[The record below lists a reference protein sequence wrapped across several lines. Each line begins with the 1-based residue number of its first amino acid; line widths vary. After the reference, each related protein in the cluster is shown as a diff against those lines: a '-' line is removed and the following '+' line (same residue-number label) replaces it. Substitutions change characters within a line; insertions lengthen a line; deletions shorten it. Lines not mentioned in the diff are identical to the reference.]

1 MDVAR
6 AARGAAASSSRGD
19 AFQHL
24 ARLDFATRA
33 AGPARDRA
41 RLLPPRL
48 GGWHVS
54 ELATRAIA
62 TSAASGAPRSTSK
75 PKPAASRAPRTSKKD
90 AAALE
95 AFVEKC
101 CEDVGRGG
109 DAQAVRAVVG
119 ALRDAGRDTMR
130 RLEDFGESDAMAAGV
145 PLRLAV
151 AMRRR
156 IAGQAVERETSR
168 SSVETET
175 ATSTPARTTST
186 NVAPEADGSVR
197 ERSTNDAENAENDDA
212 EMDERHTFRSKVS
225 DNERLTSDSNNS
237 FDDAFDVKQRALR
250 GKMPRSTRPDPSRGN
265 VAGTRVTRRRER
277 SRRGRDDANVSSHS
291 RAYRLRESEL
301 SDELRAELVRF
312 RRFLTTRRL
321 GSHEAPIKEVTA
333 RKYEDHVRGLLGWM
347 LFTFPEEFPE
357 GARSVRSMR
366 LAFPS
371 PAKSSAAR
379 AFEHLQWLSET
390 RHCGPA
396 YELVALRAFVAAAK
410 FLHGDAE
417 EDEARDVDRPYAR
430 VPLVAQLRR
439 LNKDAGRRASRASP
453 VADVRKKWLP
463 WDQYLGLVKRLEDEV
478 APRWH
483 AGGTRTDAAVAWSLQ
498 RFLVFGI
505 LSCVP
510 DRQRTIR
517 ELEIGRT
524 LFKEH
529 KGDGGGHEDNGTE
542 RNERH
547 TRHEGSRRRDSG
559 DSVEILGDSQWKS
572 SRGGANTSN
581 QWIDLRTD
589 ATEADYDYRWVIKHG
604 PEDYKTGRNYG
615 ERPPMVLAPS
625 LYGALEEWIERRRAH
640 LAPRHAN
647 LFTARNGAPLTD
659 VGVHSLLTS
668 TSYRL
673 TGRRVNPHLV
683 RDMIITHLRG
693 TDASERQL
701 EALAI
706 YMGHSLAMQKGT
718 YDRRSKAEKV
728 APAVQLLSSLNSSL
742 NVSLGLG

>member
-1 MDVAR
+1 MPR
-6 AARGAAASSSRGD
+6 A
-19 AFQHL
+19 L
-24 ARLDFATRA
+24 
-33 AGPARDRA
+33 
-41 RLLPPRL
+41 
-48 GGWHVS
+48 
-54 ELATRAIA
+54 
-62 TSAASGAPRSTSK
+62 
-75 PKPAASRAPRTSKKD
+75 SKKD

-109 DAQAVRAVVG
+109 DARAVRAVVG

-156 IAGQAVERETSR
+156 IAGQAVELETSP
-168 SSVETET
+168 SVETET
-175 ATSTPARTTST
+175 AAEPARTTATS
-186 NVAPEADGSVR
+186 VAEAEADGGS
-197 ERSTNDAENAENDDA
+197 ENENVGENDDDA
-212 EMDERHTFRSKVS
+212 IDER
-225 DNERLTSDSNNS
+225 TSSSNAFDVKRHQRDSN
-237 FDDAFDVKQRALR
+237 DDAFDVRRAF

-291 RAYRLRESEL
+291 RAYRLRDSEL
-301 SDELRAELVRF
+301 SDELRAEFVKF

-347 LFTFPEEFPE
+347 LFTFPEEFPRRRE
-357 GARSVRSMR
+357 ERSFDAPRVSLPRQKLGGARVR
-366 LAFPS
+366 A
-371 PAKSSAAR
+371 PAVALGDAPLRPRVRARRAPRVRRRRQVPARRRGGGRGARRRPAVRAR
-379 AFEHLQWLSET
+379 AS
-390 RHCGPA
+390 RH
-396 YELVALRAFVAAAK
+396 AAAA
-410 FLHGDAE
+410 AE
-417 EDEARDVDRPYAR
+417 QGCGSAR
-430 VPLVAQLRR
+430 VPSLAGGGRAQEVAVVGPVPGARQAAGRRSRAAVARGRDENRRGGGVEPAAVSDLRR
-439 LNKDAGRRASRASP
+439 LVVRAGPATHDPRAGDRAHAVQRTQGGWWHERKRFVAGTKRALHALVTERRRFRGNPRASFAERRG
-453 VADVRKKWLP
+453 ADR
-463 WDQYLGLVKRLEDEV
+463 
-478 APRWH
+478 
-483 AGGTRTDAAVAWSLQ
+483 
-498 RFLVFGI
+498 
-505 LSCVP
+505 
-510 DRQRTIR
+510 
-517 ELEIGRT
+517 
-524 LFKEH
+524 
-529 KGDGGGHEDNGTE
+529 
-542 RNERH
+542 
-547 TRHEGSRRRDSG
+547 
-559 DSVEILGDSQWKS
+559 
-572 SRGGANTSN
+572 
-581 QWIDLRTD
+581 WIDLRTD

-728 APAVQLLSSLNSSL
+728 APAVQLLSSLN
-742 NVSLGLG
+742 VGLGLG

>member
-1 MDVAR
+1 
-6 AARGAAASSSRGD
+6 
-19 AFQHL
+19 
-24 ARLDFATRA
+24 
-33 AGPARDRA
+33 
-41 RLLPPRL
+41 
-48 GGWHVS
+48 
-54 ELATRAIA
+54 
-62 TSAASGAPRSTSK
+62 
-75 PKPAASRAPRTSKKD
+75 
-90 AAALE
+90 
-95 AFVEKC
+95 
-101 CEDVGRGG
+101 
-109 DAQAVRAVVG
+109 
-119 ALRDAGRDTMR
+119 
-130 RLEDFGESDAMAAGV
+130 
-145 PLRLAV
+145 
-151 AMRRR
+151 
-156 IAGQAVERETSR
+156 
-168 SSVETET
+168 
-175 ATSTPARTTST
+175 
-186 NVAPEADGSVR
+186 
-197 ERSTNDAENAENDDA
+197 
-212 EMDERHTFRSKVS
+212 
-225 DNERLTSDSNNS
+225 
-237 FDDAFDVKQRALR
+237 
-250 GKMPRSTRPDPSRGN
+250 
-265 VAGTRVTRRRER
+265 
-277 SRRGRDDANVSSHS
+277 
-291 RAYRLRESEL
+291 
-301 SDELRAELVRF
+301 VRF

-347 LFTFPEEFPE
+347 LFTIPEEFSE
-357 GARSVRSMR
+357 GAKSVRSMR

-453 VADVRKKWLP
+453 VADVRKKWLS

-529 KGDGGGHEDNGTE
+529 KEDGGHKDSGTE
-542 RNERH
+542 RSERH
-547 TRHEGSRRRDSG
+547 TRSSRRRG
-559 DSVEILGDSQWKS
+559 GESVEILASQS
-572 SRGGANTSN
+572 RRGGAASK
-581 QWIDLRTD
+581 WIDLRTD

-640 LAPRHAN
+640 LSPRHAN

-728 APAVQLLSSLNSSL
+728 APAVQLLSSLN
-742 NVSLGLG
+742 VGLGLG